1 MKDKVIYYFTSTGN
15 SLSVAESI
23 SNKINA
29 NIIRICETTDVDCNS
44 DMIGFVFP
52 LYFWGLPNLV
62 SKFISNLNIK
72 SDKPYIFA
80 VVTCGG
86 MIGGS
91 ALHDVDALLKEKG
104 HGLNLGSRIQMV
116 SNYICEFKIKDDKK
130 IDNLLRKAEIKVN
143 EVSED
148 IVNKK
153 SNKIGKTNFIY
164 KKFYKKYIS
173 SCTNQDS
180 HFSVEDT
187 CIECGI
193 CSKVCPVNNIDVEK
207 GRPKFLHN
215 CEHCLACV
223 HWCPKQAIQWKDAT
237 KNKKRYHNPNIKL
250 EDMISEKSKDI

>member
-1 MKDKVIYYFTSTGN
+1 M
-15 SLSVAESI
+15 E
-23 SNKINA
+23 
-29 NIIRICETTDVDCNS
+29 
-44 DMIGFVFP
+44 
-52 LYFWGLPNLV
+52 
-62 SKFISNLNIK
+62 NLNIK

-86 MIGGS
+86 VIGGS
-91 ALHDVDALLKEKG
+91 AIYDVDALLKEKG

-153 SNKIGKTNFIY
+153 NNKIGRTNFIY

-173 SCTNQDS
+173 SCANKDR
-180 HFSVEDT
+180 HFSVEDS

-193 CSKVCPVNNIDVEK
+193 CSKVCPVNNIDIEE

-223 HWCPKQAIQWKDAT
+223 HWCPKQAIQWKDVT
-237 KNKKRYHNPNIKL
+237 KNKKRYQNPNIKL
-250 EDMISEKSKDI
+250 EDMISEKNKDI